1 MVETDAIYGA
11 LKGLVD
17 GLSYRLKIAEAQGY
31 LNAEGTQEQRKAT
44 ARTTKQYKL
53 LAEELENSEIEFHT
67 VGAKRK
73 TCELHIEVWRSQN
86 ANRRQ
91 GNI

>member
-1 MVETDAIYGA
+1 MLNTDAEYGA

-17 GLSYRLKIAEAQGY
+17 GLTYRLKVIEAQGY
-31 LNAEGTQEQRKAT
+31 LDAEGTQEQRKAA
-44 ARTTKQYKL
+44 ARTTAQYKL
-53 LAEELENSEIEFHT
+53 LAEELENSEIEFH
-67 VGAKRK
+67 VIGAKRK